1 MWKRKG
7 RMEPGKDGARER
19 KCGGKRW
26 TELLNTNLL
35 EDFFAERFP
44 REGDGQGEGH
54 FIPDLNDSLG
64 APEFVSSQGPRPRH
78 AHLQSLS
85 PAVYITYIHN
95 NTTYI
100 HTYIHTCIHTCKK
113 NENANL
119 AATEWSRSPGRAR
132 MPVH

>member
-1 MWKRKG
+1 
-7 RMEPGKDGARER
+7 MEPGKDGARER

-64 APEFVSSQGPRPRH
+64 APEFVSSQGHDLATPISNH
-78 AHLQSLS
+78 CHLQYTLRT
-85 PAVYITYIHN
+85 YITILH
-95 NTTYI
+95 TYI
-100 HTYIHTCIHTCKK
+100 HTYIHAYIHAKK
-113 NENANL
+113 
-119 AATEWSRSPGRAR
+119 
-132 MPVH
+132 